1 VSHTPSTKPA
11 ALGPRVA
18 LVRSR
23 YDPAGGAER
32 FVQNAIAAL
41 RSEGVSLT
49 IVTRRWPGH
58 DGSAVILDP
67 FHVGSLWR
75 DASFARAVCAELARR
90 RFDLVQSHE
99 RIACCD
105 VYRAG
110 DGVHASWLEQR
121 ARIQGPLAR
130 LATRASPHHRY
141 LLAAERRLFTHRRL
155 RAVICNS
162 EMVRREIAQ
171 RFGTPADKL
180 VLIRNAV
187 DTAVFNPGGRAAQRA
202 AVRQQLGLANDANI
216 VLHVGSGFERKGVGT
231 LLEALARTRAP
242 LCAIVVGKDKRLQAH
257 VDRAR
262 RLGLGSRVRFVGS
275 VSDVRPYYAAADSF
289 VLATLYD
296 PFPNA
301 ALEAMACGLPVITT
315 PTCGAAE
322 IVRDAES
329 GFVRDALDIAGI
341 AAALDRLDPATAR
354 RMGESAAAAVRPLT
368 PEAMARE
375 YLALYDRLLREKAG
389 A

>member
-1 VSHTPSTKPA
+1 VSEIAHPRPA
-11 ALGPRVA
+11 TLGPRVA

-32 FVQNAIAAL
+32 FVHNAIAAL
-41 RSEGVSLT
+41 RAQGAALT
-49 IVTRRWPGH
+49 IVTRHWPGH
-58 DGSAVILDP
+58 DGSAIVLDP

-75 DASFARAVCAELARR
+75 DWGFARAVCGALAQR

-110 DGVHASWLEQR
+110 DGVHARWLEQR

-130 LATRASPHHRY
+130 LATRANPHHRY
-141 LLAAERRLFTHRRL
+141 LLAAERALFTSPRL

-162 EMVRREIAQ
+162 AMVKREIAE
-171 RFGTPADKL
+171 RFGTPDEKL

-187 DTAVFNPGGRAAQRA
+187 DSAVFHPGLRAQMRA
-202 AVRQQLGLANDANI
+202 GVRQQLDIPADAH
-216 VLHVGSGFERKGVGT
+216 VALHVGSGFARKGVGPF
-231 LLEALARTRAP
+231 LEALARTRSP
-242 LCAIVVGKDKRLQAH
+242 RWGIVVGKDKRLARYAAH
-257 VDRAR
+257 AR
-262 RLGLGSRVRFVGS
+262 SLGIAARVRFAGS

-301 ALEAMACGLPVITT
+301 VLEAMACALPVVTT
-315 PTCGAAE
+315 PSCGAAE
-322 IVRDAES
+322 VVRDGEN
-329 GFVRDALDIAGI
+329 GFVRDALDVQGI
-341 AAALDRLDPATAR
+341 ANALEMLDPPTAAR
-354 RMGESAAAAVRPLT
+354 LGAAAVDAVRPFT
-368 PEAMARE
+368 PQAMAAQ
-375 YLALYDRLLREKAG
+375 YLALYQRLLQRA
-389 A
+389 